1 MAAIKSDKDLAAGDR
16 QKAMKLAE
24 EKILPHVDFEEATR
38 LAVGRGW
45 KQASPEQQKK
55 LVSEFRNM
63 LVRTYS
69 NAISAYEG
77 QTMKVLPS
85 RVKPGETDATVRN
98 QFIRPGGKPVLID
111 YSMRKTDKGWK
122 IYDIVVEGVSLVLTY
137 RSEFDAIVKQDGIDA
152 LIKRLARRTRRRP
165 WVGLRAAQL
174 QKRASRVAQ
183 DGFDRR
189 VELAARNQQEA
200 QRRAIREL
208 EPGGAAREPAARDL
222 GGRQRAQ
229 RAILHVALV

>member
-16 QKAMKLAE
+16 QKAVKLAE

-45 KQASPEQQKK
+45 SQASPEQKK
-55 LVSEFRNM
+55 RLVSEFRNM

-85 RVKPGETDATVRN
+85 RVKPDESDATVRN

-122 IYDIVVEGVSLVLTY
+122 VYDIVVEGVSLVLTY
-137 RSEFDAIVKQDGIDA
+137 RSEFDAIVKQEGIDA
-152 LIKRLARRTRRRP
+152 LIKRLA
-165 WVGLRAAQL
+165 AKNA
-174 QKRASRVAQ
+174 
-183 DGFDRR
+183 
-189 VELAARNQQEA
+189 
-200 QRRAIREL
+200 
-208 EPGGAAREPAARDL
+208 PAAV
-222 GGRQRAQ
+222 GGTGGGTASK
-229 RAILHVALV
+229 AGK